1 VSGERKNGLVLIS
14 CAADFAAE
22 RHKDLRRKGAG
33 GAPYVNHLAE
43 VARLLAVATGGA
55 DAELVAAGWLHD
67 TVEDT
72 ATSRDELVSV
82 FGDDVASL
90 VMEVT
95 DDKTLPKME
104 RKRLQVEKTPAKTPR
119 AKMIKLADLTSN
131 LRQFPDSWG
140 KQRIHEY
147 LEWAAHVAAGCRG
160 VNLELEHTFDRA
172 ITSGR
177 AAL

>member
-1 VSGERKNGLVLIS
+1 MNDLVLVS
-14 CAADFAAE
+14 SAANFAAE
-22 RHKDLRRKGAG
+22 RHKDQRRKGKG
-33 GAPYVNHLAE
+33 QLPYVNHLAE
-43 VARLLAVATGGA
+43 VARLLAVATKGT

-72 ATSRDELVSV
+72 ATSRGELVST

-95 DDKTLPKME
+95 DDKSLPKDE
-104 RKRLQVEKTPAKTPR
+104 RKRLQVLKTPAKTPR

-131 LRQFPDSWG
+131 LRQFPEDWERG
-140 KQRIHEY
+140 RINDY
-147 LEWAAHVAAGCRG
+147 FEWADQVAAGCRG
-160 VNLELEHTFDRA
+160 VNAELEHTFDQTVA
-172 ITSGR
+172 SGR